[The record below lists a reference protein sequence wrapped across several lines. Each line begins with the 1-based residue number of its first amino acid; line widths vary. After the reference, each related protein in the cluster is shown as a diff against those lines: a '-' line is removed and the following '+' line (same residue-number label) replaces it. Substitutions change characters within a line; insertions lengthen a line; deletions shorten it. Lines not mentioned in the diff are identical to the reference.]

1 MKKTKR
7 LLFAICLLIVSAT
20 LLGTASYAWFSMNT
34 EVNVDGIRVEAY
46 SDSIFLEISKT
57 TADDSFTTNVD
68 FSSTGE
74 VILRLAKHGFVGDNA
89 VSIAATKVDDDT
101 FYDGTNDGTYY
112 KFIRDSVDSYQ
123 KYVKAVFG
131 VDYFNGTLLS
141 GLYKDLVFT
150 ATAANA
156 KAVAGTTYYE
166 VVAGKYTPVTVAAG
180 APVTGY
186 YVLTTADPTP
196 LGTVYYNGT
205 GTYFAKTDDAYA
217 NVTATLEKGTDLS
230 QFYTLA
236 ATNLDETAVTGDVYL
251 AQTGEAADE
260 YAYLGKYDTA
270 TDISE
275 ALYFGRAYSDVI
287 ASGDQGDTLNILK
300 DLTAADRTY
309 FYKETVY
316 LRNALNTNN
325 SKNLEATI
333 TVGGAENTMAKALRV
348 LLVVTN
354 AAGERVTTAYYDN
367 NVDTRTFDIIDM
379 LAGNKQETLKVEIY
393 VYFDG
398 TDVVAENADITAG
411 VLDGQTVSIAF
422 NVDDHAYNEAPVVTP

>member
-1 MKKTKR
+1 M
-7 LLFAICLLIVSAT
+7 
-20 LLGTASYAWFSMNT
+20 
-34 EVNVDGIRVEAY
+34 
-46 SDSIFLEISKT
+46 
-57 TADDSFTTNVD
+57 
-68 FSSTGE
+68 
-74 VILRLAKHGFVGDNA
+74 ILRLAKHGFVGNNA
-89 VSIAATKVDDDT
+89 VSIVATKVADDT

-112 KFIRDSVDSYQ
+112 KFIRESVDSYQ
-123 KYVKAVFG
+123 KYVKAVLN

-150 ATAANA
+150 AMGANK

-166 VVAGKYTPVTVAAG
+166 VVAGKYTPVTVTEG

-186 YVLTTADPTP
+186 YVLETADPTA
-196 LGTVYYNGT
+196 LGTVYYNGS
-205 GTYFAKTDDAYA
+205 GTYFAKSGDAYA

-236 ATNLDETAVTGDVYL
+236 ATDLDETSVTGDVYL
-251 AQTGEAADE
+251 AGTGADAADE
-260 YAYLGKYDTA
+260 YAYLGKYTGA
-270 TDISE
+270 NISE

-300 DLTAADRTY
+300 DLAAADRTY

-316 LRNALNTNN
+316 LRNAQNTNN
-325 SKNLEATI
+325 SKNLTATI
-333 TVGGAENTMAKALRV
+333 TVGGAANNMAKALRV

-367 NVDTRTFDIIDM
+367 NVDTRTFKIIDM
-379 LAGNKQETLKVEIY
+379 LAGNKQETLKVETY

-398 TDVVAENADITAG
+398 TDAMAENADITAG

-422 NVDDHAYNEAPVVTP
+422 NVDDHAYNAAPVVTP